1 MISTEDKL
9 NIFNGMKDKFIA
21 DIEKMQSE
29 RDEME
34 VDITNKA
41 RNTLKEAEHQ
51 LVENCPQHGFSK
63 SILCLAHFFILPV
76 ISSCR

>member
-21 DIEKMQSE
+21 DFEKMQSD

-51 LVENCPQHGFSK
+51 LAENCPQHGFSK
-63 SILCLAHFFILPV
+63 SILL
-76 ISSCR
+76 